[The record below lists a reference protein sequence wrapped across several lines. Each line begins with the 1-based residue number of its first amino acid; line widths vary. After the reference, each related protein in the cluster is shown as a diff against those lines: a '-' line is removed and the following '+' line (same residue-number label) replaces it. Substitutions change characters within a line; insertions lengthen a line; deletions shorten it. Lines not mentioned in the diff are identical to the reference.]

1 LDIGKIR
8 NEYRMEQGKMK
19 ELKLPDAENKKDKL
33 QNEEYK
39 KSVHIFNL
47 RP

>member
-1 LDIGKIR
+1 MGKIR

-19 ELKLPDAENKKDKL
+19 ELKLPDAEN
-33 QNEEYK
+33 EECK
-39 KSVHIFNL
+39 KSVHIYNL